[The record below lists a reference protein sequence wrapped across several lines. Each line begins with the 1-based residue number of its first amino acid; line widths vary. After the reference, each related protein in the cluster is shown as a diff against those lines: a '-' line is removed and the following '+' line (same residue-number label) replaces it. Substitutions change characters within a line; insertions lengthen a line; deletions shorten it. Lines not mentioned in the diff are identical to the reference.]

1 MKKTVLFVLLVSV
14 LLLFVSCG
22 NTTTEV
28 TTEEAVTTAD
38 TPVTTTTPTTTTT
51 TTPTTPEDPDAWK
64 EKVDW
69 ESLDNGYNEET
80 DTYQVRIVVQDIYG
94 VGQKRADA
102 AFAEKYG
109 LYYSGKYYYLDYYQ
123 FDIIASMKDI
133 EMYAKLEEVKSVG
146 FPLYT
151 PPEESDAWKEKLQNW
166 NGRYAYYDPETETY
180 LIMIWVQDVHGI
192 GRKNVAIAFAKKYGL
207 EYRDKPY
214 TYYMF
219 FLRATMEEIE
229 MYAKLEEV
237 QLISFEST
245 PVSTTN

>member
-151 PPEESDAWKEKLQNW
+151 D
-166 NGRYAYYDPETETY
+166 
-180 LIMIWVQDVHGI
+180 
-192 GRKNVAIAFAKKYGL
+192 RKSV
-207 EYRDKPY
+207 
-214 TYYMF
+214 
-219 FLRATMEEIE
+219 
-229 MYAKLEEV
+229 V
-237 QLISFEST
+237 
-245 PVSTTN
+245 